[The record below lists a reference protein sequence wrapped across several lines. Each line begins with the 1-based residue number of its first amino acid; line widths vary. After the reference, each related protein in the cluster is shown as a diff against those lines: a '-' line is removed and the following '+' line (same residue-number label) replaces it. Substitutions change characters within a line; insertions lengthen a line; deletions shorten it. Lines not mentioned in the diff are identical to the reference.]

1 MAEPNQAAANESPE
15 ADHETAA
22 ATVDELTARLV
33 DTEQQLAAHKEMMLR
48 LRADTENLRRRTERD
63 IEAAHKFALERFANE
78 LLPVKDSLELG
89 MQAANTPNIA
99 IEKLR
104 EGMELTLR
112 ILSAA
117 LEKSGIKE
125 VNPLQEKFNPDMH
138 QAMSIQENADVA
150 TNTVLAVYQKGY
162 VLNERLL
169 RPAMVVVSKGGSN
182 RAPNGSGSVDQMA

>member
-150 TNTVLAVYQKGY
+150 SNTVLAVYQKGY

>member
-48 LRADTENLRRRTERD
+48 MRADTENLRRRTERD

-150 TNTVLAVYQKGY
+150 SNTVLAVYQKGY

>member
-15 ADHETAA
+15 ADSEAA
-22 ATVDELTARLV
+22 GSAVDELTAKLV

-48 LRADTENLRRRTERD
+48 MRADTENLRRRTERD

-150 TNTVLAVYQKGY
+150 ANTVLAVYQKGY

>member
-1 MAEPNQAAANESPE
+1 VAEPNQAAANESPE

>member
-15 ADHETAA
+15 AGNESVASTLDDLAA
-22 ATVDELTARLV
+22 KLV
-33 DTEQQLAAHKEMMLR
+33 ETEQQLAAHKEMMLR
-48 LRADTENLRRRTERD
+48 MRADTENLRRRTERD

-112 ILSAA
+112 MLSAA

-162 VLNERLL
+162 VLNDRLL
-169 RPAMVVVSKGGSN
+169 RPAMVVVSKGGGN
-182 RAPNGSGSVDQMA
+182 RAPNGLGGVDQMA